1 MVVVGPGIGGLLLLT
16 GQPTIGV
23 AINAASFLVA
33 AALVARLRVR
43 STGSAAEEGNA
54 LQQFAVG
61 LKALGAQPVALAIIL
76 FCALDSAVYGA
87 TSVLYAP
94 LSIRLGTGANGYSY
108 LLAGAA
114 LGGVLGA
121 GLANRLSSASRL
133 APVIMGSICLQAL
146 PFLVTIPVRSPA
158 LACAL
163 QVVSGVGMVIVDV
176 LALTSLQ
183 RDLSGDVLSRVLG
196 VFDTLV
202 LGGILLASL
211 ATGILLA
218 HADLNVAL
226 IAVGLGIP
234 VIALTGLPTLLRA
247 DRTSAAVAARL
258 RPRVELLS
266 RLDLLAGADHNTL
279 ERLAAAGRGGHPAR
293 GQRGDP
299 RGRRARRAVDPGAGR
314 AVGER
319 RGRRRRAPRAAAGD
333 RTRLCRGARAP
344 ARHPPHRHGA
354 YPRGKHA
361 AADRRPGVPVRAAD
375 QPAKRLDAVGGR
387 DAHGPHSG
395 ARCASPARRRGGRVH
410 GSHDAARQPR
420 GAAARTRRAGH
431 LAGPGRAPG
440 RHRRAAA
447 LADRDGAT
455 AVRRGGL
462 LAGPAQ
468 RRRLGADLH
477 HRRGRGRRRRDGHA
491 HFVVARHRRLGGPV
505 RSGDRDQRSGQRSA
519 FLPGLAEQTGY
530 VPQTILAV
538 PVETPQRMLGVISL
552 LDRDPRRPGAEQDMA
567 LLSLFADQAALA
579 LASVES
585 IQRPGPGAAGC
596 AGRRGAADSDLVL
609 ALRQAADG
617 LSAAD
622 ADLAAL
628 AATFAAL
635 ARRGAAERRLALAV
649 LRDVAEYAERRPS
662 RPR

>member
-1 MVVVGPGIGGLLLLT
+1 MTGKTAGRSRYRDALRYRDMRILIASFLIDQVGSWSFVVVIAVYIFDRTHSTQWLAVLGICRWAPGLLLASYGGVIADRYERVTILITSSLVSAVLMAGIAVGVATDAPIVLILVLVALSAASLAPYRPAAGALTPEIVGEKDLAAANSIFSGLENLVVVVGPGIGGLLLLT

-279 ERLAAAGRGGHPAR
+279 ERLAAAGEEVALPAGSVVIREGDEPDALWILERGELS
-293 GQRGDP
+293 
-299 RGRRARRAVDPGAGR
+299 VS
-314 AVGER
+314 AVGDGGEPR
-319 RGRRRRAPRAAAGD
+319 ELPPVTAPGYVGELGLLHGIPRTATV
-333 RTRLCRGARAP
+333 RTRAESTLLRIDGQEFLSALQTS
-344 ARHPPHRHGA
+344 
-354 YPRGKHA
+354 
-361 AADRRPGVPVRAAD
+361 RP
-375 QPAKRLDAVGGR
+375 
-387 DAHGPHSG
+387 S
-395 ARCASPARRRGGRVH
+395 ASILSVAGTRM
-410 GSHDAARQPR
+410 
-420 GAAARTRRAGH
+420 ARTRTR
-431 LAGPGRAPG
+431 
-440 RHRRAAA
+440 
-447 LADRDGAT
+447 
-455 AVRRGGL
+455 
-462 LAGPAQ
+462 
-468 RRRLGADLH
+468 
-477 HRRGRGRRRRDGHA
+477 
-491 HFVVARHRRLGGPV
+491 
-505 RSGDRDQRSGQRSA
+505 
-519 FLPGLAEQTGY
+519 
-530 VPQTILAV
+530 VPQHA
-538 PVETPQRMLGVISL
+538 
-552 LDRDPRRPGAEQDMA
+552 GAR
-567 LLSLFADQAALA
+567 S
-579 LASVES
+579 
-585 IQRPGPGAAGC
+585 
-596 AGRRGAADSDLVL
+596 
-609 ALRQAADG
+609 
-617 LSAAD
+617 
-622 ADLAAL
+622 
-628 AATFAAL
+628 
-635 ARRGAAERRLALAV
+635 
-649 LRDVAEYAERRPS
+649 
-662 RPR
+662 